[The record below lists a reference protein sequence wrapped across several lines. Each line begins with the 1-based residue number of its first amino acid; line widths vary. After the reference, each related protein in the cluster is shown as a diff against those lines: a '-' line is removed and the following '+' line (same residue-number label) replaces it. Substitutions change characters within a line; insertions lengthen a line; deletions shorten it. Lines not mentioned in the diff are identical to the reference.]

1 MIKCA
6 HCTDV
11 EAIIEVVL
19 RPEGVGRVVGGIDDA
34 LHIK

>member
-6 HCTDV
+6 HCDV